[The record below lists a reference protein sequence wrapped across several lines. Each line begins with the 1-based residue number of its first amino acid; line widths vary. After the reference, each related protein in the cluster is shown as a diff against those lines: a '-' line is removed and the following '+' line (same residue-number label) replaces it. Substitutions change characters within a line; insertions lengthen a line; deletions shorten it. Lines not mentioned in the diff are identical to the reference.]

1 MSTASLPSPASNEG
15 LEPTPSSVRYRRGSS
30 PAPGC
35 VALLPGVAGRK
46 RRPFRPPQAIRAI
59 APWAPL
65 QVCGGHGK
73 RPERVKNPGTRSL
86 TRQESRD
93 RDRADQREHKA
104 VGLKTAEKLG
114 RHG

>member
-1 MSTASLPSPASNEG
+1 MKPPMLRSRDQDGTRKPRSLQE
-15 LEPTPSSVRYRRGSS
+15 
-30 PAPGC
+30 
-35 VALLPGVAGRK
+35 K
-46 RRPFRPPQAIRAI
+46 Q
-59 APWAPL
+59 
-65 QVCGGHGK
+65 GGDGK

-86 TRQESRD
+86 TRQEGRD